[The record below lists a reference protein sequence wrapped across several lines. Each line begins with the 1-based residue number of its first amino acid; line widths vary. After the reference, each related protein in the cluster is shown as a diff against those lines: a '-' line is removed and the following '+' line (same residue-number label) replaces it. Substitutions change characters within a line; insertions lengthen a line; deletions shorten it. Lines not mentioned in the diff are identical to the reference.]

1 LRGINVRARFIYS
14 DGKLHFLSACFMK
27 VDLKTVFM
35 AALKLAR
42 LSWTRQVNWVI
53 VNWKGE
59 VAILCGS

>member
-1 LRGINVRARFIYS
+1 
-14 DGKLHFLSACFMK
+14 MK